1 MSDASGTQRCEKC
14 GAEYTASASPLGL
27 CPACLL
33 KLGMSDPAIT
43 PPREPDAGAGP
54 ASEPVAVVA
63 PPPPPVR
70 PRLQIPLWAWIAGI
84 AILVL
89 LVIVF
94 NLFVQRLQP
103 RGARTS
109 ALSNTVRFTLTLPDE
124 ARMPD
129 AARFAVSPDG
139 THLVVV
145 ARDRSGTERL
155 WLRRLQSLEWRALP
169 RTDGASF
176 PFWSPDSRHVGF
188 FADKALKRIDVANEL
203 TQVLCTVNSG
213 RGGTW
218 GIGNVIV
225 FADASGLSRVSATG
239 GDPLPVTRVDAA
251 RGQRA
256 HLSPQFLPDG
266 RRFVFFVDALSEG
279 KNAMHVGEIDAAGS
293 TAIAD
298 DRGPAAFVDDVLLFS
313 RGGTL
318 AAQPFN
324 PEGGELSGEAQSLGG
339 VEDVDSDLAD
349 GPAFSASNTVLV
361 YRRQDSQRRQLTW
374 FDREGRHLGVVGA
387 PAQYTSLAVSPDG
400 RRVAVARRD
409 EDESSI
415 WLMDVNSERINRIT
429 SGPLRD
435 ASLAWSPDGSRIV
448 FNSRRGEVHGVYA
461 VAANGGGQEEE
472 LLRSP
477 EPKRITGVSRDNRL
491 LIYTAWS
498 PETGMDVWALTAT
511 GDRKSQPIEQ
521 SRANESQGTPSPD
534 GRWMAFVSDESGK
547 DQIHVRALPPSEG
560 RWQISIDG
568 GTHPR
573 WRGDGR
579 ELYFLSTDG
588 QLMAVDVARAS
599 PVEFGVPR
607 MLVPLGRADGF
618 DVSSDGRFLVQ
629 LPVDEPGGRE
639 LHVVLNWAAE
649 LRR

>member
-1 MSDASGTQRCEKC
+1 
-14 GAEYTASASPLGL
+14 
-27 CPACLL
+27 
-33 KLGMSDPAIT
+33 
-43 PPREPDAGAGP
+43 
-54 ASEPVAVVA
+54 
-63 PPPPPVR
+63 
-70 PRLQIPLWAWIAGI
+70 
-84 AILVL
+84 
-89 LVIVF
+89 
-94 NLFVQRLQP
+94 
-103 RGARTS
+103 
-109 ALSNTVRFTLTLPDE
+109 
-124 ARMPD
+124 
-129 AARFAVSPDG
+129 
-139 THLVVV
+139 
-145 ARDRSGTERL
+145 
-155 WLRRLQSLEWRALP
+155 
-169 RTDGASF
+169 
-176 PFWSPDSRHVGF
+176 
-188 FADKALKRIDVANEL
+188 
-203 TQVLCTVNSG
+203 
-213 RGGTW
+213 
-218 GIGNVIV
+218 
-225 FADASGLSRVSATG
+225 
-239 GDPLPVTRVDAA
+239 
-251 RGQRA
+251 
-256 HLSPQFLPDG
+256 
-266 RRFVFFVDALSEG
+266 
-279 KNAMHVGEIDAAGS
+279 
-293 TAIAD
+293 
-298 DRGPAAFVDDVLLFS
+298 
-313 RGGTL
+313 
-318 AAQPFN
+318 
-324 PEGGELSGEAQSLGG
+324 
-339 VEDVDSDLAD
+339 
-349 GPAFSASNTVLV
+349 
-361 YRRQDSQRRQLTW
+361 
-374 FDREGRHLGVVGA
+374 
-387 PAQYTSLAVSPDG
+387 
-400 RRVAVARRD
+400 VAVARRD

-477 EPKRITGVSRDNRL
+477 EPKRITGISRDNRL

-588 QLMAVDVARAS
+588 RLMAVEVTRAS